1 MQLNWLLIF
10 EAKTAEGKRKCH
22 PLSDPL
28 ERPEW
33 QDSGWA
39 IGWIAWLMHEPR
51 AERKALAVVNPT
63 CRQADRSASPT

>member
-1 MQLNWLLIF
+1 MQLNWLLMF

-33 QDSGWA
+33 QGCGWA
-39 IGWIAWLMHEPR
+39 IRWISWLMHEPR
-51 AERKALAVVNPT
+51 AERKARLPAR
-63 CRQADRSASPT
+63 RQAECSASPS